1 MRCSVFYILNDSIKF
16 YMMTVNTGGRVQFE
30 YIFLIVNHLVF
41 KIGRVI
47 DIVMC
52 NIFKEYFVLL
62 GGLGPTAILFL

>member
-1 MRCSVFYILNDSIKF
+1 
-16 YMMTVNTGGRVQFE
+16 MMTVNTGGRVQFE

-47 DIVMC
+47 DIVMY

>member
-1 MRCSVFYILNDSIKF
+1 MFSFLHFKPLHQVLHDECQQ
-16 YMMTVNTGGRVQFE
+16 GGRVQLQ

-41 KIGRVI
+41 KIGQVI

-62 GGLGPTAILFL
+62 GPTAMLFL